1 MTGVTAKTRASATI
15 SVSRYEPTIC
25 DQPAEGPV
33 LTRIHVEETFAGA
46 GVAEFLEASRADGS
60 ATFVGL
66 ERFNGSLAEREGTF
80 LLQDAGTVNGST
92 PTT

>member
-33 LTRIHVEETFAGA
+33 LTRIHVEETFAGDIA
-46 GVAEFLEASRADGS
+46 DTGAAEFLEASRADGS

-66 ERFNGSLAEREGTF
+66 ERFNGFAVGRQGERLYTY
-80 LLQDAGTVNGST
+80 DVT
-92 PTT
+92 